1 MVNVRIP
8 YWVRE
13 EEIRV
18 SSGEKKFSFTFMP
31 NRYIEL
37 KGLKMG
43 DLVRIEYPLKQD
55 NTVEKVSGQIYN
67 VRWRGD
73 TVVSVQPLGQIYPI
87 FQRSWM
93 EKEIAPV
100 VDGNTYQKQLGGT
113 VHW

>member
-1 MVNVRIP
+1 MCIRDS
-8 YWVRE
+8 WVSVE
-13 EEIRV
+13 DIRV
-18 SSGEKKFSFTFMP
+18 SSGGEKFPFTFMP

-43 DLVRIEYPLKQD
+43 DLVRIEYPLKQV
-55 NTVEKVSGQIYN
+55 NTEEKVSGQIYS

-73 TVVSVQPLGQIYPI
+73 TVVSVQPLGQTYPI

-93 EKEIAPV
+93 EKEITPV
-100 VDGNTYQKQLGGT
+100 VDRDTYQKQLGGT